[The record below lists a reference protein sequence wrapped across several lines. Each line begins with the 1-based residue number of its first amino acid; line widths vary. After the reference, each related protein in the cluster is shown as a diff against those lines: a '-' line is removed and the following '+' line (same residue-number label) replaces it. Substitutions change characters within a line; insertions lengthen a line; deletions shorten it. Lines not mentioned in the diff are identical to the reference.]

1 MTRQIVFVTPET
13 SIPDMARLML
23 KNRISGLPVINDSGN
38 LVSSSPR
45 AIDCV
50 ETDTEPRRRRWV
62 EFLMGTGSARE
73 RICLHA
79 WRQGLRGADT

>member
-13 SIPDMARLML
+13 SIPDMARLMH
-23 KNRISGLPVINDSGN
+23 
-38 LVSSSPR
+38 
-45 AIDCV
+45 CV